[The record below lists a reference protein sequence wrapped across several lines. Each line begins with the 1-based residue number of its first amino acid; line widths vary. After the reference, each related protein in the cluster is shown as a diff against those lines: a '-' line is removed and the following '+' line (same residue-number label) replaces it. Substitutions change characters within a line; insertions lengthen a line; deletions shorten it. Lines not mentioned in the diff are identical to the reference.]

1 MKKMYSVRNGDRE
14 TRRDIKIWVCI
25 ENDIVRTIPD
35 RLYELTSVRIPN
47 SLITME
53 QSEGVGEKRE
63 QLITKISIDFGSV
76 PVLLKALRTQSYI
89 TVSLSFL
96 AAAAER
102 SALLST
108 I

>member
-1 MKKMYSVRNGDRE
+1 MEKK
-14 TRRDIKIWVCI
+14 RDTKTEVNIATGTYRKK
-25 ENDIVRTIPD
+25 IVRTIPD

-63 QLITKISIDFGSV
+63 QLITKISIDLGSV

-102 SALLST
+102 SALLS
-108 I
+108 

>member
-1 MKKMYSVRNGDRE
+1 MVNIDTGAHLKK
-14 TRRDIKIWVCI
+14 
-25 ENDIVRTIPD
+25 IVRTIPD

-63 QLITKISIDFGSV
+63 QLITKISMDLGSV

-102 SALLST
+102 SALLS
-108 I
+108 

>member
-1 MKKMYSVRNGDRE
+1 MYSERKGDRE
-14 TRRDIKIWVCI
+14 TRRDIETRVYI
-25 ENDIVRTIPD
+25 ENDIIRTIPD

-63 QLITKISIDFGSV
+63 QLMTKISIDLGSV

-102 SALLST
+102 SALLSK